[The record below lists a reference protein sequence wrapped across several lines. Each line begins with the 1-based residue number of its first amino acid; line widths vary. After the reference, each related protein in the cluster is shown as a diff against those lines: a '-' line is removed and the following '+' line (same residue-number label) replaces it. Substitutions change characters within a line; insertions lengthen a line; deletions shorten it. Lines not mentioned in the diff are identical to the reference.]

1 MNVQLSPLRYL
12 AVVSVCLL
20 LAIFTVIPQ
29 CSPLAGRSLTS
40 ATAPQ
45 FLLQDMQQRTLLD
58 TPKASGWRSAALGFP
73 LSFNLA
79 PAVAPPPSFK
89 DNRQET
95 GLVQLHEILTRLRR
109 IFWTISQR
117 WQNAV
122 QATGILQIAD
132 ANLTQK
138 GDDMLENA
146 T

>member
-1 MNVQLSPLRYL
+1 
-12 AVVSVCLL
+12 
-20 LAIFTVIPQ
+20 
-29 CSPLAGRSLTS
+29 
-40 ATAPQ
+40 
-45 FLLQDMQQRTLLD
+45 MQQRALLD
-58 TPKASGWRSAALGFP
+58 APKASGWRSAAIGFP
-73 LSFNLA
+73 LSFNLTH
-79 PAVAPPPSFK
+79 AVAPSPSLK
-89 DNRQET
+89 DKHQEA